1 MVVGSG
7 KVAEEARPVGRFD
20 VIDVAGSG
28 RLIFRQGDK
37 ESLTIKA
44 DDNVLP
50 YITSTVDGNE
60 LHLGIRNNV
69 SLQTH
74 APVVY
79 TITARDLKAVRLS
92 GSVDAKLDALSTDR
106 LEVTLSGSGDV
117 VASGRAANQ
126 KVEISGSGDYD
137 GAACTGATGDVHISG
152 SGHVVVNVSDHLDAH
167 ISGSGDIDYLGH
179 PSVNTHVSGS
189 GRVSGRSCSAD
200 ERVSFG
206 VDAPGQSSKLFS
218 EGHYRVSGPTDS

>member
-1 MVVGSG
+1 MRRSRTSEWAAAVLVCLLACGCEIVGGGQGVVGSG

-28 RLIFRQGDK
+28 QLLFRQGDK

-50 YITSTVDGNE
+50 FITSSVDGNE
-60 LHLGIRNNV
+60 LHLGVRDNV

-74 APVVY
+74 APLMYIV
-79 TITARDLKAVRLS
+79 TARDLKAVRLS
-92 GSVDAKLDALSTDR
+92 GAVSAKLDSLATDR

-117 VASGRAANQ
+117 AASGRAKDQ
-126 KVEISGSGDYD
+126 RVEISGSGEYD
-137 GAACTGATGDVHISG
+137 GTACPGATGDVHISG
-152 SGHVVVNVSDHLDAH
+152 SGHVVVNVSEHLDAH

-189 GRVSGRSCSAD
+189 GGVSAR
-200 ERVSFG
+200 
-206 VDAPGQSSKLFS
+206 
-218 EGHYRVSGPTDS
+218 